1 MMTVRNYDCEGDWDQ
16 ILEYHQDLPGKVST
30 TVQTKKKTPKK
41 THNQNNKKR
50 NFMRIKTNY

>member
-30 TVQTKKKTPKK
+30 TVQTKKKPPKK
-41 THNQNNKKR
+41 PTTKTTKKG
-50 NFMRIKTNY
+50 TL